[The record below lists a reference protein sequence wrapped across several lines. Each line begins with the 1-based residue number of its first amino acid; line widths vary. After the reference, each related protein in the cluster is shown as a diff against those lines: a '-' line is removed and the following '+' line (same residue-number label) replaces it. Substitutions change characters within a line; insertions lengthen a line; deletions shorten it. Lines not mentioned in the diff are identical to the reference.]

1 MRSASGSGVS
11 AIILGVGLCLAAA
24 PALAEGWRDGTP
36 MTTARAFAGAALI
49 GDDLYVVGGDS
60 TSGPRSVAE
69 IYDVR
74 GDIWRA
80 AVALPVGL
88 QQFGMAELNGRLFV
102 AGGHEAPPPR
112 RADGLF
118 GSDGASAADASID
131 GGDTD
136 NVWIFDPKIGTWIS
150 GPSMPAARA
159 GHGLVAVDGKLY
171 AIGGRG
177 EGASRV
183 FVYDPGR
190 DRWSVSGSPMPSPR
204 LASAYVAAGGLIYA
218 IGGLDSSG
226 AASSRVDIFDPSN
239 GNWRTGPSLP
249 EPRAGHVA
257 AVLGGKL
264 HVTGGEQRRPLR
276 THADHFVFDLAAGT
290 WRRAPSMPTPRHGA
304 VAAAS
309 DGRFIV
315 VGGSPGAGVYTVF
328 TESDMV
334 DIYSE

>member
-1 MRSASGSGVS
+1 MRNAIRSGVS
-11 AIILGVGLCLAAA
+11 GFLLAAGLCLAAA
-24 PALAEGWRDGTP
+24 TASAQGWSDGSP
-36 MTTARAFAGAALI
+36 MTTARAFAGAALL

-74 GDIWRA
+74 GNIWRP

-88 QQFGMAELNGRLFV
+88 QHFGMAELNGRLFI

-112 RADGLF
+112 RADDF
-118 GSDGASAADASID
+118 GALGATASGAVSD

-136 NVWIFDPKIGTWIS
+136 NVWIFDPRVGAWLS

-159 GHGLVAVDGKLY
+159 GHGLVAVDGQLY

-204 LASAYVAAGGLIYA
+204 VASAYVAGGGLIYA
-218 IGGLDSSG
+218 IGGLDSAG

-239 GNWRTGPSLP
+239 GSWRTGPSLP

-257 AVLGGKL
+257 AVLDGRL

-276 THADHFVFDLAAGT
+276 TYGDHFVLDLATGV

-304 VAAAS
+304 VATATA
-309 DGRFIV
+309 DRFIV

-328 TESDMV
+328 TESDVV

>member
-1 MRSASGSGVS
+1 MRSAIGSGVS
-11 AIILGVGLCLAAA
+11 GLLLVAGFWLAAV

-36 MTTARAFAGAALI
+36 MTTARAFAGAALL

-88 QQFGMAELNGRLFV
+88 QHFGMAELNGRLFI
-102 AGGHEAPPPR
+102 AGGHAAPPPR
-112 RADGLF
+112 RAADF
-118 GSDGASAADASID
+118 GGPGATASSAVPD

-136 NVWIFDPKIGTWIS
+136 NVWIFDPNIGTWIS

-171 AIGGRG
+171 AMGGRG

-190 DRWSVSGSPMPSPR
+190 DRWSVSGSAMPAPR
-204 LASAYVAAGGLIYA
+204 VASAYAVAGGLIYA
-218 IGGLDSSG
+218 IGGLDSG
-226 AASSRVDIFDPSN
+226 GVASSRVDIFDPSN
-239 GNWRTGPSLP
+239 GSWRTGPSLP

-257 AVLGGKL
+257 AVLDGRL

-276 THADHFVFDLAAGT
+276 TYADHFVLDPAANA

>member
-1 MRSASGSGVS
+1 MRNAIRSGVS
-11 AIILGVGLCLAAA
+11 GFLLAVGLCLATAA
-24 PALAEGWRDGTP
+24 ASAQGWRDGTP
-36 MTTARAFAGAALI
+36 MTTARAFAGAALL
-49 GDDLYVVGGDS
+49 GDELYVVGGDS

-102 AGGHEAPPPR
+102 TGGYEELPPR
-112 RADGLF
+112 RDELGGF
-118 GSDGASAADASID
+118 GGSAITEAVA
-131 GGDTD
+131 GDTD
-136 NVWIFDPKIGTWIS
+136 KVWIYDPKIGSWIA

-159 GHGLVAVDGKLY
+159 GHGLVAINGKLY

-177 EGASRV
+177 DGASRV

-190 DRWSVSGSPMPSPR
+190 DRWETSGSSMPSPR
-204 LASAYVAAGGLIYA
+204 VAAAYAVADGLVYA
-218 IGGLDSSG
+218 IGGLEGG
-226 AASSRVDIFDPSN
+226 AASARVDVFDPAS
-239 GNWRTGPSLP
+239 GNWRSGPSLP
-249 EPRAGHVA
+249 APRAGHVA
-257 AVLGGKL
+257 AVLGGKV

-276 THADHFVFDLAAGT
+276 TYGDHFVLNLAANS
-290 WRRAPSMPTPRHGA
+290 WQRAPAIPTPRHGA
-304 VAAAS
+304 VAAAV

-315 VGGSPGAGVYTVF
+315 IGGSPGAGVYTVF